1 MVEKPMVP
9 VTDALLDRMVQA
21 IVDEVDPEQ
30 VILFGSR
37 ARGDEHESS
46 DIDLIVV
53 EAEPFGPGRSRH
65 KELVRL
71 YHALAGF
78 HVPADI
84 LVYSHEDIAY
94 WRDSLNHVLA
104 RALREGRVLYE
115 PATLANRPAV
125 EQGNCGMLYTNDV
138 KCARMLL
145 DAATRAVDALRSHDP
160 LGRNRRWSRSDST
173 SSRPRKRLLKA
184 WLALLGEMYPL
195 DPRVSKTLLDLPRQT
210 GAPPRNL
217 SGSLIDYT
225 PYAVEFRY
233 VGVDLRMPSRLIA
246 TARLRIVEALAGMQV
261 EHVSCRMW
269 RKAVMEWPRMPI
281 HCEN

>member
-1 MVEKPMVP
+1 MEP

-37 ARGDEHESS
+37 GRGEERENS
-46 DIDLIVV
+46 DVDLIVV

-84 LVYSHEDIAY
+84 LVYSHDDVAY

-115 PATLANRPAV
+115 PITVANHSAV
-125 EQGNCGMLYTNDV
+125 AQGVDGKLHTSDV
-138 KCARMLL
+138 ECARMLL
-145 DAATRAVDALRSHDP
+145 DAATRHVDTLRV
-160 LGRNRRWSRSDST
+160 LYRSDEISDEAFGFHVQQAAE
-173 SSRPRKRLLKA
+173 KLLKG
-184 WLALLGEMYPL
+184 WIALLGGVYPL
-195 DPRVSKTLLDLPRQT
+195 THNVEELLNLLAGRDSAVEPFRDLV
-210 GAPPRNL
+210 
-217 SGSLIDYT
+217 DYT

-233 VGVDLRMPSRLIA
+233 AGVDPGTQPIDRA
-246 TARLRIVEALAGMQV
+246 GALALVQV
-261 EHVSCRMW
+261 LLARAERRSAEVEETR
-269 RKAVMEWPRMPI
+269 
-281 HCEN
+281 